1 MEIILLAVP
10 FFFALIAIELVFEKV
25 RGTNYYRINDSV
37 TSLTTGV
44 LNQAAKIVSLI
55 IPFTIYLFFYDHY
68 ALFQFSQSWLV
79 WIVAFIAYDFFYYWN
94 HRVGHEINLFWA
106 AHVVH
111 HNSEDYNLSTALRQ
125 TGTGFLS
132 AIFYIPMAII
142 GFEPLMVVTV
152 GALNLVYQFWVHT
165 QHINKMGWFDRV
177 FVSPSNHR
185 VHHAQNAIYID
196 RNYGGVLI
204 LWDRLFGSFQE
215 ELDQQP
221 PIYGIRGALNSWNP
235 IWANL
240 QFYHQL
246 LQDSMHTRLW
256 RHKLTIWFRRTGW
269 RPPDVIEKYPLLKT
283 DLEHFNKYDTQLS
296 GREKVYALTQYTII
310 SLIALFLM
318 INLQSISTQMQLA
331 SIGYLIISGYGVGL
345 LMNRHTGARVYEAAK
360 LLLLG
365 VAVLLLPAPQ
375 WLTVSLLSL
384 TFFSL
389 ALLAPQRRIAV

>member
-10 FFFALIAIELVFEKV
+10 FFFALIAVELVFEKV

-132 AIFYIPMAII
+132 SIFYIPMAII

-221 PIYGIRGALNSWNP
+221 PIYGVRGALNSWNP

-269 RPPDVIEKYPLLKT
+269 RPPDVIEQYPLLKT

-296 GREKVYALTQYTII
+296 GREKVYALTQYAII